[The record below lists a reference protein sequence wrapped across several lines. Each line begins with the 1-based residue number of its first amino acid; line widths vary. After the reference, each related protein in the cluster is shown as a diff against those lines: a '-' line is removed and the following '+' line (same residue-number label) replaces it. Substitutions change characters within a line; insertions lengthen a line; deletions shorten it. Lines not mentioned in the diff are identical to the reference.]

1 MNVRHSLFKE
11 NAPHFKNRILTMKT
25 KITSKAAVSITV
37 LSIFLLWYFL
47 STYTDISPMILP
59 TPCAVWRSFW
69 EVLQE
74 GYGPD
79 GYNLLS
85 HFIGSMKRML
95 TAFVLIVFT
104 AIPIGLICGR
114 YRMISNFLN
123 PIIVFY
129 RPLPPLAYYTLLVL
143 WMGIGEN
150 SKIMLL
156 YLAGF
161 APLYIACVSGVG
173 KVKNE
178 YIVGAEMLGANKYQV
193 FFHVILPAVL
203 PDIFSGI
210 RIAVG
215 VEYTT
220 LVAAEMVAAKTGL
233 GWMVLDASKWLRSD
247 IVFMGVI
254 IMGITGILI
263 NSFMLSIEAKVVHW
277 KGKNR

>member
-1 MNVRHSLFKE
+1 
-11 NAPHFKNRILTMKT
+11 MKRQIRT
-25 KITSKAAVSITV
+25 KAASCTTI
-37 LSIFLLWYFL
+37 LIILILWYFL
-47 STYTDISPMILP
+47 TTYTSIPSMILP
-59 TPCAVWRSFW
+59 TPYAVWKSFL
-69 EVLQE
+69 EVLRE
-74 GYGPD
+74 GYGSS
-79 GYNLLS
+79 GYNLFS
-85 HFIGSMKRML
+85 HFFSSMKRL
-95 TAFVLIVFT
+95 LIAFGLNLFT
-104 AIPIGLICGR
+104 AIPVGLICGKFR
-114 YRMISNFLN
+114 AISDFLN
-123 PIIVFY
+123 PMIEFY

-161 APLYIACVSGVG
+161 APLYIACVSGVA
-173 KVKNE
+173 KVKSE
-178 YIVGAEMLGANKYQV
+178 YIVGAEMLGANKYQI
-193 FFHVILPAVL
+193 FLHIILPAAL

-247 IVFMGVI
+247 VVFMGVI
-254 IMGITGILI
+254 LMGITGILL
-263 NSFMLSIEAKVVHW
+263 NSLILSIENRIVHW

>member
-1 MNVRHSLFKE
+1 MKKKIISKV
-11 NAPHFKNRILTMKT
+11 AIGITIL
-25 KITSKAAVSITV
+25 IV
-37 LSIFLLWYFL
+37 FLLWYFL
-47 STYTDISPMILP
+47 TAYINISSMILP
-59 TPCAVWRSFW
+59 TPYAVWRSFL
-69 EVLQE
+69 EVLYE
-74 GYGPD
+74 GYGSD
-79 GYNLLS
+79 GYNLIIHFLS
-85 HFIGSMKRML
+85 SMKRL
-95 TAFVLIVFT
+95 LIAFVLIVFT

-114 YRMISNFLN
+114 FRSFAAVFN
-123 PIIVFY
+123 PIIEFY

-143 WMGIGEN
+143 WMGIGES

-161 APLYIACVSGVG
+161 APLYIACVSGVR
-173 KVKNE
+173 KIKKE

-193 FFHVILPAVL
+193 FFYIILPAAL

-247 IVFMGVI
+247 VVYMGVI
-254 IMGITGILI
+254 VMGVTGILI
-263 NSFMLSIEAKVVHW
+263 NFFILCIEKKVVHW
-277 KGKNR
+277 KGKK

>member
-1 MNVRHSLFKE
+1 MLF
-11 NAPHFKNRILTMKT
+11 
-25 KITSKAAVSITV
+25 
-37 LSIFLLWYFL
+37 
-47 STYTDISPMILP
+47 
-59 TPCAVWRSFW
+59 RS
-69 EVLQE
+69 
-74 GYGPD
+74 
-79 GYNLLS
+79 
-85 HFIGSMKRML
+85 
-95 TAFVLIVFT
+95 
-104 AIPIGLICGR
+104 
-114 YRMISNFLN
+114 
-123 PIIVFY
+123 
-129 RPLPPLAYYTLLVL
+129 
-143 WMGIGEN
+143 GIGEN

>member
-1 MNVRHSLFKE
+1 MR
-11 NAPHFKNRILTMKT
+11 R
-25 KITSKAAVSITV
+25 KITSKTAVGITASSV
-37 LSIFLLWYFL
+37 FLLWYFI
-47 STYTDISPMILP
+47 TEYTDISPVILP
-59 TPCAVWRSFW
+59 SPYMVWESFW
-69 EVLQE
+69 EVLRE

-79 GYNLLS
+79 GYRLLS
-85 HFIGSMKRML
+85 HFLSSMKRL
-95 TAFVLIVFT
+95 SAAFVLIIFT
-104 AIPIGLICGR
+104 AIPIGLVCGR
-114 YRMISNFLN
+114 FKRISAFLN
-123 PIIVFY
+123 PLIEFY

-161 APLYIACVSGVG
+161 APLYIACASGVG

-247 IVFMGVI
+247 VVFMGVI
-254 IMGITGILI
+254 FMGITGILI
-263 NSFMLSIEAKVVHW
+263 NSFMLLIETKVVHW